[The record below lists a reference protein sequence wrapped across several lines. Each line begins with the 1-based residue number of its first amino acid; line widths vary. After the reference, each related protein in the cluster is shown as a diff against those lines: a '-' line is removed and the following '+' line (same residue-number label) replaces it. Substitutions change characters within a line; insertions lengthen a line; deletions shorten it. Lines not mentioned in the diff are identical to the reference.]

1 MSTCKRLWTLC
12 LFMALVLSGCLPIL
26 PATAASLPL
35 AQEPPLALPYFLRTA
50 CLYRI
55 PPGAN
60 VTCGYL
66 VVPEDRSH
74 PAGKPIRLHVVIFK
88 SSSAEPQPDPI
99 ILLNGGPG
107 SPGQPMVESLL
118 YDLLGEV
125 WRADRD
131 VIYFDQRGTG
141 FSLPALYC
149 PETALPQ
156 TTVAM
161 MSYTASMAAER
172 AGLQQC
178 YTRLQSEGV
187 NLAAYTLAESA
198 ADVNDLR
205 QALGYDQVN
214 LYGFSY
220 GSLLATVLLRTYPA
234 TLRSVILDA
243 VLPPGVDL
251 VQEKPACLQSG
262 LDALLNGCATDA
274 ACQAAYPELKVH
286 FYATLDRLQTAPVT
300 ITVTTADERIPV
312 VVDDLKFLNMLFFE
326 LQLGH
331 ISQLPRQI
339 EAVFAGDYDAPAWR
353 WLAYAAAQAQPASRL
368 AQSTADGMY
377 YSTLC
382 NYSAGLAATA
392 QGAAPCAPCTT
403 TDRHPSLAAYA
414 EFMLAPCDFWQAG
427 AASATVVTPLP
438 TNATPTLLLTGAYDC
453 ALPPYLSQ
461 SLMANLP
468 NGYHFVLPVGHA
480 VAGSLCGL
488 YLTDQFWANPLV
500 QPDASC
506 IDAMSVVWSTR

>member
-1 MSTCKRLWTLC
+1 MLRSIRFLILVVC
-12 LFMALVLSGCLPIL
+12 LLSLSSGCLPIQPVVAVPL
-26 PATAASLPL
+26 PAAKT
-35 AQEPPLALPYFLRTA
+35 PPAPPYFLRTA

-66 VVPEDRSH
+66 VVPEDRGH
-74 PAGKPIRLHVVIFK
+74 PAGKTIRLHVVIFK

-99 ILLNGGPG
+99 LLLNGGPG

-125 WRADRD
+125 WRAERD

-141 FSLPALYC
+141 FSLPSLYC
-149 PETALPQ
+149 PETALPEA
-156 TTVAM
+156 TVAR

-172 AGLQQC
+172 IGLQQC
-178 YTRLQSEGV
+178 YSRLQAEGV
-187 NLAAYTLAESA
+187 NLATYSLAESA

-205 QALGYDQVN
+205 QELGYEQVN

-234 TLRSVILDA
+234 TLRSVILDS

-262 LDALLNGCATDA
+262 LDALLDGCATDA
-274 ACQAAYPELKVH
+274 ACHAAYPELKAH

-300 ITVTTADERIPV
+300 VTVTTADERIPV
-312 VVDDLKFLNMLFFE
+312 VVDDLKLLNTLFFE

-339 EAVFAGDYDAPAWR
+339 EALFAGDYDAPAWR
-353 WLAYAAAQAQPASRL
+353 WLSYAAAQAQPASRL
-368 AQSTADGMY
+368 TQSTANGMY

-382 NYSAGLAATA
+382 NYRTGLAATVQDA
-392 QGAAPCAPCTT
+392 PPCAPCATT
-403 TDRHPSLAAYA
+403 ARHPSLVAYA
-414 EFMLAPCDFWQAG
+414 QFMLASCDFWQAG
-427 AASATVVTPLP
+427 AAPPTVVTALP
-438 TNATPTLLLTGAYDC
+438 INTTPTLLLTGAYDC

-461 SLMANLP
+461 LLAANLP

-488 YLTDQFWANPLV
+488 YLTDQFLTDPTTP
-500 QPDASC
+500 PDATC
-506 IDAMSVVWSTR
+506 IDGMTVEWSTR